1 MDDAVSK
8 AFEDTWRARRELARA
23 QQASRVA
30 ARLAEERA
38 REVDNAKSAVE
49 RADARLQLLA
59 DKHAGVDA
67 PPPDDIEQS
76 RGPLSGYAPIRR

>member
-1 MDDAVSK
+1 MDDAVSR
-8 AFEDTWRARRELARA
+8 AFEDSWRARRELARA
-23 QQASRVA
+23 THASKLA

-38 REVDNAKSAVE
+38 REVDEARAAVE

-59 DKHAGVDA
+59 DKQAGVEA
-67 PPPDDIEQS
+67 PPPIADDVP